1 MHPYRADGTT
11 ATPGPTFEP
20 CIDGLLSIPQK
31 NRQPLSVVSTC
42 FFHVIFVEAVFQK
55 SYIFKSRLGFNAQAL
70 SIHHAAPFFPCSWP
84 RGRSSASITRFTHV
98 GGISG
103 HTQAFEGQTVA

>member
-1 MHPYRADGTT
+1 MHPYRADMTT
-11 ATPGPTFEP
+11 VTPGPAFEP

-55 SYIFKSRLGFNAQAL
+55 PHIFKSRIGFNAQGL
-70 SIHHAAPFFPCSWP
+70 GIHHAAPSVCLAARP
-84 RGRSSASITRFTHV
+84 SSAPTPRSPPLGALSAH
-98 GGISG
+98 
-103 HTQAFEGQTVA
+103 AQTFQ